1 MVSKELLELKK
12 VLEEEKSALINGAIE
27 EILKWAS
34 YKARLVDYL
43 KNKEL
48 TPEEEELLKEIV
60 AINERNRRIIEAGL
74 SFVQE
79 AYEFLTQLAYQKDTY
94 GKNGTVFQ
102 PMILSKAI

>member
-27 EILKWAS
+27 EILKWES

-48 TPEEEELLKEIV
+48 TPEEEKLLKEIV
-60 AINERNRRIIEAGL
+60 AINERNKRIIEAGL
-74 SFVQE
+74 NFVQE
-79 AYEFLTQLAYQKDTY
+79 AYDFLTQLASQKETY
-94 GKNGTVFQ
+94 GKNSSSSR
-102 PMILSKAI
+102 PRILSKAV